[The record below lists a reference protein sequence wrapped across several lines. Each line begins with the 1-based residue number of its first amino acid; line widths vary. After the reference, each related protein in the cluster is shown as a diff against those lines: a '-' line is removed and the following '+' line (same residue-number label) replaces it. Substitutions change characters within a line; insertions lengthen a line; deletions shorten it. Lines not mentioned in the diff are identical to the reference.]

1 MHRKENKNEKWLK
14 SFWNRRRNLLKSG
27 LSTWVAFSFHVFSF
41 ERARDDHE
49 AKISNSFQGLS
60 YVFIDG
66 EVWLIRAAASLAV
79 QNKPNVILYKNESP
93 DADNSQKIITK

>member
-1 MHRKENKNEKWLK
+1 M
-14 SFWNRRRNLLKSG
+14 
-27 LSTWVAFSFHVFSF
+27 
-41 ERARDDHE
+41 
-49 AKISNSFQGLS
+49 SNSFQGLS